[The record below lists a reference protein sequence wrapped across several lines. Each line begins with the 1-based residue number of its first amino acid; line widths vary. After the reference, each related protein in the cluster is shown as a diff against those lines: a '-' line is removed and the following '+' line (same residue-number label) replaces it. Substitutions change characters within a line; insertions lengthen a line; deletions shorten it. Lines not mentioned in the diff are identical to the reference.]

1 LGEPVYY
8 VSIIM
13 TNPTSPALARC
24 LLAIRERESWLR
36 SFGVVHAAVFG
47 SVARGEHRSDSDVD
61 VLVELV
67 PGHKVGTPEMLQIEG
82 ALVTALGRPVDLHSR
97 GGLKSPRHDRILE
110 EMVAAF

>member
-1 LGEPVYY
+1 
-8 VSIIM
+8 M

-47 SVARGEHRSDSDVD
+47 SVARGEDRSDSDVD
-61 VLVELV
+61 VLVELI
-67 PGHKVGTPEMLQIEG
+67 PGHKVGTPEMLEIEV
-82 ALVTALGRPVDLHSR
+82 ALVAALGRPVDLHSR
-97 GGLKSPRHDRILE
+97 GGLKSPRHDRILK